1 MSNLKDELMAIR
13 AEHGQLTAALI
24 VETAQDEDHPLHH
37 RFEWDDSV
45 AGRKYRLIQAKQLIR
60 VVKETYIDRQGNPDD
75 VRFFHAIP
83 REDAMVY
90 EPLPEIIADDLAT
103 KILLSS
109 MEREW
114 RSLRKRYEKFTEF
127 RSMVIR
133 DLGEGEAA

>member
-1 MSNLKDELMAIR
+1 MITMSNLKDELMAIR

-24 VETAQDEDHPLHH
+24 V
-37 RFEWDDSV
+37 
-45 AGRKYRLIQAKQLIR
+45 AKQLIR